1 VLFAVPFFESY
12 LLKENFLNSVPN
24 YNFSVGVNKR
34 MIFAKVIG
42 GMCDLKELEVIE
54 TALVVFKSA

>member
-34 MIFAKVIG
+34 MIFTKVIG